1 MNYTFNNLVKQY
13 ENIDYEYSMNIKG
26 KNATTFSDSYI
37 YQNDIMNIKS
47 KFFDICVSNDEL
59 RNAVADLNFD
69 TYTTFNNII
78 DYKNVLYSKLCE
90 FNSYILEVC
99 ENLETAS
106 KEAFTEYCQEFTTL
120 ENKYDLNKRVFNSK
134 SDLFSTNSETITTK
148 EGEIDKLRRRID
160 SYQGGGDPSVLSNLK
175 SKIHYLEID
184 ISDLKGQNESHL
196 LFMEWHLSKM
206 KEASEGL
213 KTLLDEA
220 LKKMPPFVFV

>member
-99 ENLETAS
+99 ENLEKAS
-106 KEAFTEYCQEFTTL
+106 EEAYEEYYMNFKNNEKDYLFYKDQAYGAIVIYNSYNAKINDKETQINVEATSDERKEELRKEINEHKDMQKNIL
-120 ENKYDLNKRVFNSK
+120 ETF
-134 SDLFSTNSETITTK
+134 
-148 EGEIDKLRRRID
+148 
-160 SYQGGGDPSVLSNLK
+160 
-175 SKIHYLEID
+175 
-184 ISDLKGQNESHL
+184 QNNI
-196 LFMEWHLSKM
+196 SKM
-206 KEASEGL
+206 AEYYSKLKE
-213 KTLLDEA
+213 LLDEA